1 MKLPTILEWLEIL
14 SFLRGLPAA
23 YAVIITAMVIL
34 IVWDWRL
41 TLLALMF
48 QYLVIGFLFV
58 DLLDARLVNMRV
70 LVGLFVCLMLYMT
83 ARQVNW
89 ARLPAD
95 VAEEELLHLSQ
106 ERRLR
111 AGPYLQSTSLPFRL
125 FLTLMML
132 LVIFTLAQ
140 RSEFQLPAVP
150 SGMGHIQIAVYGLVG
165 MGLLGLGMT
174 SEPLNAGVGILTFLN
189 GFELFY
195 SALEQ
200 SVAILVALSAVQL
213 MVTLVISYLTQARH
227 AIPELVDR

>member
-1 MKLPTILEWLEIL
+1 MNFPTIFEWLETFD
-14 SFLRGLPAA
+14 FLRGLPAA
-23 YAVIITAMVIL
+23 FTVIITAMVIL

-41 TLLALMF
+41 TLLALML
-48 QYLVIGFLFV
+48 QYLIIGFLFV
-58 DLLDARLVNMRV
+58 DLLDPRLVNMRV

-89 ARLPAD
+89 GRLPVD
-95 VAEEELLHLSQ
+95 VAEEELRHLNR

-111 AGPYLQSTSLPFRL
+111 AGPYLQSTSLPFRF

-132 LVIFTLAQ
+132 LVVFTLTQ
-140 RSEFQLPAVP
+140 RSEFQLPAIP
-150 SGMGHIQIAVYGLVG
+150 AGMDHIHLAVYSLVG
-165 MGLLGLGMT
+165 MGLLGMGLT
-174 SEPLNAGVGILTFLN
+174 SEPLNAGVAMLTFFN

-200 SVAILVALSAVQL
+200 SVAILVALAAVQL

-227 AIPELVDR
+227 AVPELVD